1 MQRHVQY
8 LTIYS
13 QNISGGKTKIN
24 ALNNNIYRSAFDII
38 LLQETWLNHR
48 IDTAEILANSHY
60 NAIRADRSQFK
71 NTRKEGG
78 GVLAFIK
85 VGINYQFISLAI
97 DTTIEFIAFK
107 ITLEGKTFF
116 VINVYIPPYRNRM
129 LALISELKT
138 IIYEIRNHTDTM

>member
-60 NAIRADRSQFK
+60 NEQIGA
-71 NTRKEGG
+71 N
-78 GVLAFIK
+78 
-85 VGINYQFISLAI
+85 
-97 DTTIEFIAFK
+97 
-107 ITLEGKTFF
+107 
-116 VINVYIPPYRNRM
+116 
-129 LALISELKT
+129 LKT
-138 IIYEIRNHTDTM
+138 RARREVACWLSSRSALTTNSYR